1 MIPFIKAHACGNDF
15 LIISE
20 EATQGFDKSQLTQ
33 RLCDRYTGIGADGIE
48 FFAWTGDMSAKIQL
62 YNADGSIAEISGN
75 GTRCVAAWM
84 AEDKNGRPG
93 DEFSIETGAG
103 IRICK
108 IDDYRPSSDIG
119 PTVMVTSDM
128 GVPSWQEQTVELADG
143 TQIDGVTVNVGNP
156 HFVIVLPASN
166 MVPSNGDLT
175 DPSVQNLDFSIND
188 RSWQEIGEEIC
199 FHADFPQQTNVEFVI
214 PIGVVRPAQ
223 PDSHPHLRARRRS
236 HLILRHRN
244 LRRSHRH
251 DGCLRRRNAHGN
263 RSPRRR
269 SNRHLGRRWP
279 APLPHRSRDA
289 HRSRRGLVALDDRSP
304 QASAPQPSALR

>member
-20 EATQGFDKSQLTQ
+20 EAAQGFDKSQLTQ
-33 RLCDRYTGIGADGIE
+33 RLCDRYTGVGADGIE
-48 FFAWTGDMSAKIQL
+48 YFTWTGDASSSVKL
-62 YNADGSIAEISGN
+62 YNSDGSLAEISGN

-84 AEDKNGRPG
+84 AEDKGARNG
-93 DEFSIETGAG
+93 DEFSIQTGAG

-128 GVPSWQEQTVELADG
+128 GVPEWQEQTVELADG
-143 TQIDGVTVNVGNP
+143 TQIDGVSVNVGNP

-188 RSWQEIGEEIC
+188 RSWEEIGEEIC
-199 FHADFPQQTNVEFVI
+199 YHADFPQQTNVEFVI
-214 PIGVVRPAQ
+214 PIGVVTPVSQIAIRIYERGVGPTSSSGTGTCAAATAMMGVYGGGTPMEVAAPGGVQSVTWAADDKPLYLTGPAT
-223 PDSHPHLRARRRS
+223 LV
-236 HLILRHRN
+236 
-244 LRRSHRH
+244 
-251 DGCLRRRNAHGN
+251 
-263 RSPRRR
+263 
-269 SNRHLGRRWP
+269 
-279 APLPHRSRDA
+279 SRGEA
-289 HRSRRGLVALDDRSP
+289 W
-304 QASAPQPSALR
+304 